1 MATTL
6 ERVQAGMDFLDE
18 RRPEWRG
25 EIDRNIL
32 DLASQTDCIL
42 GQLYGHYRDA
52 LPALGMY
59 GDRAKQAALGFEVTE
74 EQIEEHH
81 NGGRRDYYGD
91 LTAAWEYLLDN

>member
-6 ERVQAGMDFLDE
+6 ERVQAGIDFLDE
-18 RRPEWRG
+18 RHPEWRG

-32 DLASQTDCIL
+32 DLSSQTDCVL
-42 GQLYGHYRDA
+42 GQLYGHYMDA

-59 GDRAKQAALGFEVTE
+59 GDRVRQTALGFEVTE
-74 EQIEEHH
+74 EQIEEQFEERSTHH
-81 NGGRRDYYGD
+81 YDN

>member
-18 RRPEWRG
+18 RRPE
-25 EIDRNIL
+25 
-32 DLASQTDCIL
+32 
-42 GQLYGHYRDA
+42 LYGHYMDA